1 MAAALI
7 LYMTFGVEID
17 HSHICKVRMKCSLQF
32 NNYKLSEVMSDK
44 FNADRICTLVAS
56 FSPKENTTAILIIII
71 IIIIINVK
79 GKVPVL

>member
-44 FNADRICTLVAS
+44 FNADRICTSAMTS
-56 FSPKENTTAILIIII
+56 SQKQNYYCYFNNNNNNNNNNKR
-71 IIIIINVK
+71 K
-79 GKVPVL
+79 R